1 MSEWITVTPPEERKK
16 PQPDQGG
23 WVTVNPAPS
32 AVPVPEPLQ
41 TTDLGGTPITW
52 EGIKEAP
59 GALLRGVINVGQ
71 GLANILPETLNL
83 ALQSPPGLNR
93 YQDPQLPKIDAPKP
107 AAPGTELGKQ
117 AEFFGEWGVPLL
129 PITRIGKVAHALLK
143 GTGRIAPEMATAARV
158 AEKAAELEKLAATG
172 AWRPFEMPSG
182 PVATKA
188 PRVKKGGWR
197 PVPAPGVSRET
208 VGVSEAA
215 TKAADA
221 LTPEMLALRNTRR
234 QVPAKVE
241 GFSTTP
247 MSADEAVK
255 RTQIAILEA
264 GQGFREARRSGTTF
278 KEIKDSATALGMSP
292 DDLLKR
298 PAATAYNAEQITA
311 ARQIAEDET
320 ARFMATVKL
329 LDPVDPAAVKAYQQ
343 TALRASAV
351 MEQVSAVKS
360 EAARSL
366 VVQRMQ
372 LSPSARLQRAVEN
385 ITSGKFGVDP
395 AEQIKMLQTLDDPVQ
410 VARFMRKLPE
420 ATNWGKF
427 TELYREALLSGPL
440 SQVKNFA
447 SSAITTVWTIPERLS
462 GAAAGFGSRERIYFS
477 ESLALAQ
484 GYAKAM
490 RKATGNAWKVFY
502 HEVGMDPTG
511 KVLEGV
517 SQQAIKGKLGYAV
530 RTPGRAMEAADVWW
544 KTILYGGESEALAL
558 RQAIREGG
566 PRAGRA
572 ARMAEILANP
582 SDDLVKAAN

>member
-83 ALQSPPGLNR
+83 ALQSPPGLNKHR
-93 YQDPQLPKIDAPKP
+93 PRPLRKNAPP
-107 AAPGTELGKQ
+107 ARAAGGTELGKQ

-129 PITRIGKVAHALLK
+129 PVTRIGKAAHALLK
-143 GTGRIAPEMATAARV
+143 ETGRIAPEMATAARV

-172 AWRPFEMPSG
+172 AWRPFQMPSG

-255 RTQIAILEA
+255 
-264 GQGFREARRSGTTF
+264 
-278 KEIKDSATALGMSP
+278 
-292 DDLLKR
+292 
-298 PAATAYNAEQITA
+298 AY
-311 ARQIAEDET
+311 
-320 ARFMATVKL
+320 K
-329 LDPVDPAAVKAYQQ
+329 Q

-395 AEQIKMLQTLDDPVQ
+395 AEQIRRLQTLADPVQ
-410 VARFMRKLPE
+410 GARFMRKLPE

-447 SSAITTVWTIPERLS
+447 SSAITTAWTIPERLAQATM
-462 GAAAGFGSRERIYFS
+462 GIGSRERIYFS

-490 RKATGNAWKVFY
+490 RKATGNAWTVFY
-502 HEVGMDPTG
+502 NEVGMDPTG

-517 SQQAIKGKLGYAV
+517 SQQAIKRKLGYAV